1 MARRDLLLS
10 SQALKH
16 LATSPQLDQALP
28 QWDHLGL
35 RLWISPVSLTLAGS
49 PVPENLRD
57 RLTLVPEDPSLLLTP
72 QISEAQLL
80 DTYAQRFGFPYV
92 VDPPEGVQTPGISS
106 QTLLEHPESL
116 NFFQKPVRF
125 LDLRAQMPE
134 ILNGFLS
141 GLHHILA
148 NTAFVQGKQVQEFE
162 EAFAEYLGVRHVV
175 AVNNGTAALLL
186 PLMALDLQ
194 PGDEIITVS
203 HTFIATVEAISFVG
217 ATPVFVDVDPRFYT
231 MDPAQIEAKITPRT
245 RGILPVHLYG
255 QPADMD
261 PILEIAEKHNLF
273 VLEDACQAHG
283 ALYRS
288 ERAGGQWVRAGTLG
302 LAGAFSFYPGK
313 NLGAYG
319 EGGAVATNDDA
330 LAEKMRALRDHGS
343 FRKYY
348 HDYIG
353 LNLRIN
359 NLQGVVLREKVQ
371 HLDRWNEGRRH
382 WAQRYR
388 ELLKDVGDLQLPE
401 EAPYARHVYHL
412 FTVLTEHRDA
422 LLEYL
427 KAHDVQVG
435 IHYPIPVHLQ
445 KAYAFMGL
453 GEGTFP
459 VSERVARQTLSLPM
473 FAELSEEEIRYVV
486 EQIQNF
492 FRRVR

>member
-1 MARRDLLLS
+1 MARRDVLLS
-10 SQALKH
+10 AQALKN
-16 LATSPQLDQALP
+16 LCRAPNLETALQ
-28 QWDHLGL
+28 QWDRHGL
-35 RLWISPVSLTLAGS
+35 RLWVSPVSLALYGQALA
-49 PVPENLRD
+49 PALRQ
-57 RLTLVPEDPSLLLTP
+57 RLTLLPDDPELLLSDTF
-72 QISEAQLL
+72 SEARLL
-80 DTYAQRFGFPYV
+80 DTYAERFGIPYV
-92 VDPPEGVQTPGISS
+92 VDAPEGTSTPSLSS
-106 QTLLEHPESL
+106 QTLLSSPESID
-116 NFFQKPVRF
+116 FFQKPVRF
-125 LDLRAQMPE
+125 LDLRAQMSDV
-134 ILNGFLS
+134 LNGFLS
-141 GLHHILA
+141 GLQGILGA
-148 NTAFVQGKQVQEFE
+148 TAFVQGKQVQEFE

-203 HTFIATVEAISFVG
+203 HTFIATAEAISFVG
-217 ATPVFVDVDPRFYT
+217 ATPVFVDVDPRYYT
-231 MDPAQIEAKITPRT
+231 MDPAQIEARITSRT

-261 PILEIAEKHNLF
+261 PILEIAEKHGLF

-283 ALYRS
+283 ALYFS
-288 ERAGGQWVRAGTLG
+288 QRAGGTWLRAGTLG

-319 EGGAVATNDDA
+319 EGGAVATNDDT
-330 LAEKMRALRDHGS
+330 LATKMRALRDHGS

-359 NLQGVVLREKVQ
+359 NLQGVVLREKLK
-371 HLDRWNEGRRH
+371 HLDRWNEGRRY

-388 ELLKDVGDLQLPE
+388 ELLQGVGDLQLPE

-427 KAHDVQVG
+427 KKHDVQVG
-435 IHYPIPVHLQ
+435 IHYPIPVHRQ
-445 KAYAFMGL
+445 KAYAFMGME
-453 GEGTFP
+453 EGTLP

-473 FAELSEEEIRYVV
+473 FAELSEEEVDFV
-486 EQIQNF
+486 AEQIQNF
-492 FRRVR
+492 FRGL

>member
-10 SQALKH
+10 AGALRH
-16 LATSPQLDQALP
+16 LAQSPLLETAQSRWDQV
-28 QWDHLGL
+28 GL
-35 RLWISPVSLTLAGS
+35 RLWVSPVSLALAGVALPAS
-49 PVPENLRD
+49 LRK
-57 RLTLVPEDPSLLLTP
+57 RLTVLPDDPSVLLSGNF
-72 QISEAQLL
+72 SEAQLL
-80 DTYAQRFGFPYV
+80 DTYAQRFGIPYV
-92 VDPPEGVQTPGISS
+92 VDPPEGSQSPAISS
-106 QTLLEHPESL
+106 QDLLEQPHTL
-116 NFFQKPVRF
+116 NFFQEPVRF
-125 LDLRAQMPE
+125 LDLRAQMPD

-141 GLHHILA
+141 GLQEVLA
-148 NTAFVQGKQVQEFE
+148 NTAFVQGKQVQAFE

-175 AVNNGTAALLL
+175 AVNNGTAALIL
-186 PLMALDLQ
+186 PLLALDLQ

-203 HTFIATVEAISFVG
+203 HTFIATAEAISFVG
-217 ATPVFVDVDPRFYT
+217 ARPVFVDVDPHYYT
-231 MDPAQIEAKITPRT
+231 MDPAQIESRITERT

-261 PILEIAEKHNLF
+261 PILEIAERHGLF

-283 ALYRS
+283 ALYHSR
-288 ERAGGQWVRAGTLG
+288 RAGNQWVRAGTLG
-302 LAGAFSFYPGK
+302 TAGAFSFYPGK

-330 LAEKMRALRDHGS
+330 LAQKMRALRDHGS

-359 NLQGVVLREKVQ
+359 NLQGVVLHEKLQ
-371 HLDRWNEGRRH
+371 HLDRWNQGRRH

-388 ELLKDVGDLQLPE
+388 ELLQGVGDLQLPE
-401 EAPYARHVYHL
+401 EAPYAQHVYHL
-412 FTVLTEHRDA
+412 FTVLTDHRDD

-427 KAHDVQVG
+427 KTHGVQVG
-435 IHYPIPVHLQ
+435 IHYPIPVHRQ

-453 GEGTFP
+453 GEGTLP
-459 VSERVARQTLSLPM
+459 VTERLARQTLSLPM
-473 FAELSEEEIRYVV
+473 FAELTDEEVRFVA

-492 FRRVR
+492 FQGV

>member
-10 SQALKH
+10 AEALRR
-16 LATSPQLDQALP
+16 LAQTPNLDQALASL
-28 QWDHLGL
+28 DRANLHL
-35 RLWISPVSLTLAGS
+35 WVSPVSLALAGT
-49 PVPENLRD
+49 PIPQALRQ
-57 RLTLVPEDPSLLLTP
+57 RLTVLPDDPALLLSDAF
-72 QISEAQLL
+72 SEATLL
-80 DTYAQRFGFPYV
+80 DTYAQRFGIPYV
-92 VDPPEGVQTPGISS
+92 VQPPPECQAPGVSVDDLLNRPD
-106 QTLLEHPESL
+106 TLS
-116 NFFQKPVRF
+116 FFQEPVRF
-125 LDLRAQMPE
+125 LDLRAQMPDV
-134 ILNGFLS
+134 LNGFLS
-141 GLHHILA
+141 GLQEVLA
-148 NTAFVQGKQVQEFE
+148 NTAFVQGKQVQAFE

-175 AVNNGTAALLL
+175 AVNNGTAALIL

-203 HTFIATVEAISFVG
+203 HTFIATAEAVSFVG
-217 ATPVFVDVDPRFYT
+217 AQPVFVDVDPRYYT

-261 PILEIAEKHNLF
+261 PILEIAEKHGLF

-288 ERAGGQWVRAGTLG
+288 QRAGGWVRAGTLG

-330 LAEKMRALRDHGS
+330 LAQKMRALRDHGS

-359 NLQGVVLREKVQ
+359 NLQGVVLREKVK
-371 HLDRWNEGRRH
+371 HLDRWNDARRH

-388 ELLKDVGDLQLPE
+388 DLLQGVGDLQLPQ

-412 FTVLTEHRDA
+412 FTVLTEHRDN

-427 KAHDVQVG
+427 KAHGVQVG
-435 IHYPIPVHLQ
+435 IHYPIPIHRQ

-453 GEGTFP
+453 EEGTLP

-473 FAELSEEEIRYVV
+473 FAELTEEEVSFV
-486 EQIQNF
+486 AEQIQNY
-492 FRRVR
+492 FRGV

>member
-16 LATSPQLDQALP
+16 LAQAPKLASTLQRVDTLGIRLWTTPVSRALAASPLPQAL
-28 QWDHLGL
+28 
-35 RLWISPVSLTLAGS
+35 R
-49 PVPENLRD
+49 E
-57 RLTLVPEDPSLLLTP
+57 RLTLLPEDPTLLLEEEL
-72 QISEAQLL
+72 SEARLL
-80 DTYAQRFGFPYV
+80 DAYARRFGFPYV
-92 VDPPEGVQTPGISS
+92 VDPPEGVQAPGISS
-106 QTLLEHPESL
+106 QTLLERPESL
-116 NFFQKPVRF
+116 QFFQQPVRF
-125 LDLRAQMPE
+125 LDLRAQMPDV
-134 ILNGFLS
+134 LNGFLS
-141 GLHHILA
+141 GLQEILGS
-148 NTAFVQGKQVQEFE
+148 TAFVQGKQVQAFE
-162 EAFAEYLGVRHVV
+162 EAFARYLGVKHVV
-175 AVNNGTAALLL
+175 AVNNGTAALIL
-186 PLMALDLQ
+186 PLLALDLN

-203 HTFIATVEAISFVG
+203 HTFIATAEAISFVG
-217 ATPVFVDVDPRFYT
+217 ATPVFVDVDPRYYT

-261 PILEIAEKHNLF
+261 PILEIAEKHGLF

-288 ERAGGQWVRAGTLG
+288 ERAGGKWLRAGTLG

-382 WAQRYR
+382 WARRYR
-388 ELLKDVGDLQLPE
+388 ELLEGVGDLQLPE

-412 FTVLTEHRDA
+412 FTVLTEQRDA
-422 LLEYL
+422 LLDYL
-427 KAHDVQVG
+427 KAHGVQVG
-435 IHYPIPVHLQ
+435 IHYPIPVHRQ

-453 GEGTFP
+453 EEGTLP

-473 FAELSEEEIRYVV
+473 FAELSEEEVRFVA

-492 FRRVR
+492 FRGV